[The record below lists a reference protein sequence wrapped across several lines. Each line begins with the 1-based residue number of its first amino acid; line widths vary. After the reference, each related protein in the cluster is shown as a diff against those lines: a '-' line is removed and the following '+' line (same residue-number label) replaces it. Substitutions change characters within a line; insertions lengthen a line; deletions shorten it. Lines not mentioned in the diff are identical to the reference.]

1 MLKRNCK
8 LFADYDNL
16 SYLKTSDL
24 YKIMPIYHLRTLPV
38 LLLCLFGLVTGCDSE
53 PVVEKLSPLI
63 QINGQELSKAEFLAE
78 FEKSLQKDQPLSGI
92 EREELQRSF
101 LVQLIDRELIHGEA
115 RRLDITL
122 TEADVE
128 RALQSYRQDYPG
140 TSFETMLQ
148 ERGLT
153 LQFWREELKESLI
166 MEKLLEQA
174 VYSRV
179 TVADMEVATYFAAN
193 RNQFNRP
200 AQVRARQIVVAD
212 EAEGLE
218 VLGLLRQGQSFAEVA
233 EEYSLSPD
241 AQQGG
246 DLGFFGRGEM
256 PPEFDAI
263 VFDLPVSRLSD
274 LVKSEYGYHIF
285 LVEEKRKAKRLSKK
299 EAKEEI
305 LSILE
310 GRKKEEVYLGWLQ
323 EMRARAV
330 IVVDWEQLED
340 NARKNK

>member
-1 MLKRNCK
+1 
-8 LFADYDNL
+8 
-16 SYLKTSDL
+16 
-24 YKIMPIYHLRTLPV
+24 MPIYHLRILPFLV
-38 LLLCLFGLVTGCDSE
+38 GLLCLFGVLAGCDSE
-53 PVVEKLSPLI
+53 PVVEEIQPLI
-63 QINGQELSKAEFLAE
+63 QINDQELSKAEFLVE

-115 RRLDITL
+115 RRLDISL

-128 RALQSYRQDYPG
+128 IALESYRQDYPG
-140 TSFETMLQ
+140 ASFETMLQ
-148 ERGLT
+148 EKGLT

-179 TVADMEVATYFAAN
+179 TVTDTEVSTFFAAN
-193 RNQFNRP
+193 RGLFDRP
-200 AQVRARQIVVAD
+200 AQVRSRQIVVFD
-212 EAEGLE
+212 EAEGQE
-218 VLGLLRQGQSFAEVA
+218 VLALLRQGQNFAEVA
-233 EEYSLSPD
+233 EKYSLSPD

-263 VFDLPVSRLSD
+263 VFDLPVNRLSD
-274 LVKSEYGYHIF
+274 LVQSEYGYHIF
-285 LVEEKRKAKRLSKK
+285 LVEEKRKAKRLSKQ

-305 LSILE
+305 LLILE

-330 IVVDWEQLED
+330 IVVDWEQLEEND
-340 NARKNK
+340 RKNK

>member
-1 MLKRNCK
+1 
-8 LFADYDNL
+8 
-16 SYLKTSDL
+16 
-24 YKIMPIYHLRTLPV
+24 MPIYLLRILTV
-38 LLLCLFGLVTGCDSE
+38 LLCVFGIVSGCDSE
-53 PVVEKLSPLI
+53 PVVEKIAPLI
-63 QINGQELSKAEFLAE
+63 RINDQEISKKDFLAA

-101 LVQLIDRELIHGEA
+101 LVQLIDRELIHSEA
-115 RRLDITL
+115 RRLNITL

-128 RALQSYRQDYPG
+128 AALQSYRQDYPG
-140 TSFETMLQ
+140 SSFEAMLQ
-148 ERGLT
+148 ERNLT

-174 VYSRV
+174 VYTRV
-179 TVADMEVATYFAAN
+179 SVTDEEVATYFAAN
-193 RNQFNRP
+193 RAQFDRP
-200 AQVRARQIVVAD
+200 SQVRARQIVVAD
-212 EAEGLE
+212 ETEGQE
-218 VLGLLRQGQSFAEVA
+218 VLDLLRQGQPFAEVA
-233 EEYSLSPD
+233 AEYSLSPD

-256 PPEFDAI
+256 PPEFDEV
-263 VFDLPVSRLSD
+263 VFDLPVNRLSD

-305 LSILE
+305 LLILE
-310 GRKKEEVYLGWLQ
+310 SRKKEEVYLGWLQ

-330 IVVDWEQLED
+330 IAVDWAQLEETD
-340 NARKNK
+340 RKKI

>member
-1 MLKRNCK
+1 
-8 LFADYDNL
+8 
-16 SYLKTSDL
+16 
-24 YKIMPIYHLRTLPV
+24 
-38 LLLCLFGLVTGCDSE
+38 
-53 PVVEKLSPLI
+53 VVEKVLPLI
-63 QINGQELSKAEFLAE
+63 QINDQEISKAEFLAA
-78 FEKSLQKDQPLSGI
+78 FETSLQKDQPLSGI

-128 RALQSYRQDYPG
+128 TALQSYRRDYPEA
-140 TSFETMLQ
+140 SFETMLQ

-153 LQFWREELKESLI
+153 MQFWREELKESLI

-174 VYSRV
+174 VFSAVSV
-179 TVADMEVATYFAAN
+179 TDMEVAAYFAAN
-193 RNQFNRP
+193 RDQFDRP

-218 VLGLLRQGQSFAEVA
+218 ILGMLRQGQPFADIA
-233 EEYSLSPD
+233 AEYSLSPD
-241 AQQGG
+241 ALQGG

-263 VFDLPVSRLSD
+263 VFDLPVKRLSD

-285 LVEEKRKAKRLSKK
+285 LVEEKRKATRLSKK
-299 EAKEEI
+299 DAAEEI
-305 LSILE
+305 RSILE

-330 IVVDWEQLED
+330 ITVDWAQLEVND
-340 NARKNK
+340 RKNK